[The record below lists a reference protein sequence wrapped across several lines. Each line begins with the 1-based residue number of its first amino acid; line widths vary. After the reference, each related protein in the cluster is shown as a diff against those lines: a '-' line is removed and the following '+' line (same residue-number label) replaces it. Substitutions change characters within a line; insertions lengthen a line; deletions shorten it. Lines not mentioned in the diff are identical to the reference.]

1 MGSTFKSSG
10 KTRMGGVRHCT
21 IRTDRATA
29 PRKIRM
35 VLGAM
40 IRENAAHFK
49 KEKSHEDICH
59 GRPKYFTMTAMI
71 LNILYFHKVAP
82 HLSLHRYIC
91 YISSSY
97 LHENCPNLTTVCHC
111 AFPRSGMALSLDL
124 EDWLLDLH
132 LSCRSRRHHRRWL
145 PRSPGRARLQLHF
158 ARSACESENL
168 MELDTPKKRCVFFT
182 PTTLFRKLYINITKK
197 IVILSL

>member
-49 KEKSHEDICH
+49 KEKSHE
-59 GRPKYFTMTAMI
+59 TQ
-71 LNILYFHKVAP
+71 ILYHDG
-82 HLSLHRYIC
+82 HDSEHSLLSQGGTSPLSSQMTYLTYRLHI
-91 YISSSY
+91 
-97 LHENCPNLTTVCHC
+97 
-111 AFPRSGMALSLDL
+111 FM
-124 EDWLLDLH
+124 
-132 LSCRSRRHHRRWL
+132 
-145 PRSPGRARLQLHF
+145 
-158 ARSACESENL
+158 
-168 MELDTPKKRCVFFT
+168 
-182 PTTLFRKLYINITKK
+182 K
-197 IVILSL
+197 IVPI